1 MKSDLVDLTL
11 VKVHETEKAI
21 LVSETEDSEE
31 EVWLPKSQ
39 IEIEPTKKSN
49 VVVVTMPEHL
59 AHSKGLI

>member
-11 VKVHETEKAI
+11 IRVHETDKAV
-21 LVSETEDSEE
+21 LVSETEDSDK

-39 IEIEPTKKSN
+39 IEIEKTKKYN
-49 VVVVTMPEHL
+49 VIVVTMPEHL